1 MSNLDSLFERN
12 RAWAERRS
20 IDDPDYFTNMARGQN
35 PEYLWIGCADSRVPA
50 ERLCGLRPGEIFVHR
65 NVANQVIHT
74 DLNCLSV
81 LQYAV
86 EVLKV
91 KHVLVVG
98 HYCCSGVEAALV
110 NAQLGL
116 INNWL
121 LHIRDIYRRY
131 QKQLDLIPNHEDKV
145 NRLSELNVIEQTYNM
160 ANSTVMQAAW
170 QRGQEITVHG
180 VIYGMEEGL
189 LLNTGFSVNSSDKID
204 QQYDKAVA
212 KVLDSSTL

>member
-1 MSNLDSLFERN
+1 MSDIDSLFARN

-20 IDDPDYFTNMARGQN
+20 IDDPDYFTNVARSQN

-98 HYCCSGVEAALV
+98 HYCCGGVEAVLV

-189 LLNTGFSVNSSDKID
+189 LINTGFSVNSSEQID

-212 KVLDSSTL
+212 KVLG

>member
-1 MSNLDSLFERN
+1 MSDIDDLFARN

-20 IDDPDYFTNMARGQN
+20 IDDPDYFTNMARSQN

-50 ERLCGLRPGEIFVHR
+50 ERLCGLRPGEVFVHR

-98 HYCCSGVEAALV
+98 HYGCGGVEAALLNV
-110 NAQLGL
+110 QLGL

-131 QKQLDLIPNHEDKV
+131 QKPLDRLPSHEEKV
-145 NRLSELNVIEQTYNM
+145 NRLCELNVIGQTYNM

-170 QRGQEITVHG
+170 QRGQDVTVHG

-189 LLNTGFSVNSSDKID
+189 LINTGFSVNSGENID
-204 QQYDKAVA
+204 QHYDMAVA
-212 KVLDSSTL
+212 KVFS

>member
-1 MSNLDSLFERN
+1 MSDIDSLYARN

-20 IDDPDYFTNMARGQN
+20 TDDPEYFSAIAKEQR
-35 PEYLWIGCADSRVPA
+35 PDYLWIGCADSRVPA
-50 ERLCGLRPGEIFVHR
+50 ERLCGLRPGELFVHR

-81 LQYAV
+81 MQYAV

-91 KHVLVVG
+91 KHIIVCG
-98 HYCCSGVEAALV
+98 HYGCGGVEAALLNV
-110 NAQLGL
+110 QLGL

-131 QKQLDLIPNHEDKV
+131 QKPIERLTSHEEKV
-145 NRLSELNVIEQTYNM
+145 NLLCELNVIEQTYNV

-170 QRGQEITVHG
+170 QRGQDVTVHG
-180 VIYGMEEGL
+180 VVYGMEEGL
-189 LLNTGFSVNSSDKID
+189 LINTGFSVDSGDNLD
-204 QQYDKAVA
+204 QHYDMAVA
-212 KVLDSSTL
+212 KAFS

>member
-1 MSNLDSLFERN
+1 MSDIQDLFARN

-20 IDDPDYFTNMARGQN
+20 VDDPDYFASLARGQN

-50 ERLCGLRPGEIFVHR
+50 ERLCGLRPGEVFVHR

-81 LQYAV
+81 MQYAV

-91 KHVLVVG
+91 KHILVVG
-98 HYCCSGVEAALV
+98 HYGCGGVEASLLNV
-110 NAQLGL
+110 QQGL

-131 QKQLDLIPNHEDKV
+131 QKPIDRLSSHEARV
-145 NRLSELNVIEQTYNM
+145 NRLCELNVVEQAYNV
-160 ANSTVMQAAW
+160 ANSTIMQAAW
-170 QRGQEITVHG
+170 AENQDVTVHG
-180 VIYGMEEGL
+180 VVYGMEEGL
-189 LLNTGFSVNSSDKID
+189 LQSTGFSVNSSLDLD
-204 QQYDKAVA
+204 QHYDMAVA
-212 KVLDSSTL
+212 KIFS

>member
-1 MSNLDSLFERN
+1 MSDIDSLFARN

-20 IDDPDYFTNMARGQN
+20 IDDPDYFTNMARSQN

-50 ERLCGLRPGEIFVHR
+50 ERLCGLRPGEVFVHR

-86 EVLKV
+86 EVLQV

-98 HYCCSGVEAALV
+98 HYGCGGVEAALV
-110 NAQLGL
+110 NVQLGL

-131 QKQLDLIPNHEDKV
+131 QKPLDRLPNHEDKV
-145 NRLSELNVIEQTYNM
+145 NRLCELNVIEQTYNM

-170 QRGQEITVHG
+170 QRNQDVTVHG

-189 LLNTGFSVNSSDKID
+189 LINTGFSVNSSENID
-204 QQYDKAVA
+204 QHYDMAVA
-212 KVLDSSTL
+212 KVFS

>member
-1 MSNLDSLFERN
+1 MSDINSLFARN
-12 RAWAERRS
+12 RAWAERRAV
-20 IDDPDYFTNMARGQN
+20 DDPDYFTNMARGQN
-35 PEYLWIGCADSRVPA
+35 PDYLWIGCADSRVPA
-50 ERLCGLRPGEIFVHR
+50 ERLCGLRPGEVFVHR

-98 HYCCSGVEAALV
+98 HYCCGGVEAALLNV
-110 NAQLGL
+110 QHGL

-131 QKQLDLIPNHEDKV
+131 QKPIDRLPSHEARV
-145 NRLSELNVIEQTYNM
+145 NCLCELNVVEQAYNV
-160 ANSTVMQAAW
+160 ANSTIMQAAW
-170 QRGQEITVHG
+170 DQGQDVTVHG
-180 VIYGMEEGL
+180 VVYGMEEGL
-189 LLNTGFSVNSSDKID
+189 LQNSGFVANSSENID
-204 QQYDKAVA
+204 QLYDMAVA
-212 KVLDSSTL
+212 RIFS

>member
-1 MSNLDSLFERN
+1 MSDIDSLFARN

-20 IDDPDYFTNMARGQN
+20 IDDPDYFTNVARSQN

-98 HYCCSGVEAALV
+98 HYCCGGVEAALV

-189 LLNTGFSVNSSDKID
+189 LINTGFSVNSSEQID

-212 KVLDSSTL
+212 KVLG

>member
-1 MSNLDSLFERN
+1 MSDIDNLFARN

-20 IDDPDYFTNMARGQN
+20 IDDPDYFTNMARSQN

-50 ERLCGLRPGEIFVHR
+50 ERLCGLRPGEVFVHR

-86 EVLKV
+86 EVLQV

-98 HYCCSGVEAALV
+98 HYGCGGVEAALLNV
-110 NAQLGL
+110 QLGL

-131 QKQLDLIPNHEDKV
+131 QKPLDRLPSHEEKV
-145 NRLSELNVIEQTYNM
+145 NRLCELNVIEQTYNM

-170 QRGQEITVHG
+170 QRGQDVTVHG

-189 LLNTGFSVNSSDKID
+189 LINTGFSVNSGENID
-204 QQYDKAVA
+204 QHYDMAVA
-212 KVLDSSTL
+212 KVFS

>member
-1 MSNLDSLFERN
+1 MSDINDLYARN
-12 RAWAERRS
+12 RAWAERRA
-20 IDDPDYFTNMARGQN
+20 IDDPDYFANMARGQN
-35 PEYLWIGCADSRVPA
+35 PDYLWIGCADSRVPA
-50 ERLCGLRPGEIFVHR
+50 ERLCGLRPGEVFVHR

-91 KHVLVVG
+91 KHILVVG
-98 HYCCSGVEAALV
+98 HYGCGGVEASLLNV
-110 NAQLGL
+110 QQGL

-131 QKQLDLIPNHEDKV
+131 QKPIDRLPSHEARV
-145 NRLSELNVIEQTYNM
+145 NCLCELNVIEQAYNV

-170 QRGQEITVHG
+170 EQGQDVTVHG
-180 VIYGMEEGL
+180 VVYGMEEGL
-189 LLNTGFSVNSSDKID
+189 LQNSGFVASSSENID
-204 QQYDKAVA
+204 QLYDMAVA
-212 KVLDSSTL
+212 KIFS

>member
-1 MSNLDSLFERN
+1 MSDIDSLFERN